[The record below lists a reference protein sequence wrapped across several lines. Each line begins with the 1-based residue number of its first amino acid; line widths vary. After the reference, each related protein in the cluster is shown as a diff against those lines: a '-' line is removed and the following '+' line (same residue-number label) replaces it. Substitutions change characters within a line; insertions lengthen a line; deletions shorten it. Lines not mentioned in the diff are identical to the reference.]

1 MVSLLFSPGM
11 LPAERPSHLYL
22 NLIPL
27 CLGCSMISMKAL
39 DVWTDGQV
47 EDRHKIKMWLKT
59 ETLALNH
66 WLTKVLECLLMK
78 SSTVNILTHSCVIF
92 EGNNSYLG

>member
-59 ETLALNH
+59 ETL
-66 WLTKVLECLLMK
+66 LESLAHQSVGMFTHEKLYSQYPHSFMR
-78 SSTVNILTHSCVIF
+78 NI
-92 EGNNSYLG
+92 